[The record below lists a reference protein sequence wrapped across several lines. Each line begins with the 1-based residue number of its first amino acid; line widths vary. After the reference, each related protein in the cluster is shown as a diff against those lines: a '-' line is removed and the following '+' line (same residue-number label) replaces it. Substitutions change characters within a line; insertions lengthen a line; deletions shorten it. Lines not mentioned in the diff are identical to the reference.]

1 MMKTHNAII
10 YHCLSCGKIV
20 HRDPGLEAPS
30 CCGTTMLKAAA
41 ETVVDNEGEES
52 KNANP
57 RPGTLSSIGP
67 TNRPKPR

>member
-1 MMKTHNAII
+1 MKTHNAII
-10 YHCLSCGKIV
+10 YHCLNCGNIV

-30 CCGTTMLKAAA
+30 CCGKTMVKAAA

-52 KNANP
+52 KRANP
-57 RPGTLSSIGP
+57 SAGTPSSTTP